1 MEKETAR
8 EKKKK
13 RDGRYCCAGGPNL
26 TSCQNNTHTDGI
38 SMHQFPKDPTIR
50 RKWVKFVQRHRADFD
65 ESRVTNYTSNYTAH
79 FEEDCFARK
88 ISLDLGE
95 ASNMYRFLTRGSVPT
110 RDSVIP
116 QSSEVLTIT
125 ERRKRQ
131 VSVSKFNSVRVFAAA
146 NCDVFRSS
154 NGKRFVK
161 HMGFVNNISFYLIMV
176 TS

>member
-1 MEKETAR
+1 MILPFDVKLWTRFETNMEDSVEKETAR

-13 RDGRYCCAGGPNL
+13 RGGRYCCAGGPNL
-26 TSCQNNTHTDGI
+26 TSCKNNMHTDGI

-50 RKWVKFVQRHRADFD
+50 RKWVKFVQRHRADFN
-65 ESRVTNYTSNYTAH
+65 ESRVTNYTSLCSAH

-116 QSSEVLTIT
+116 QSS
-125 ERRKRQ
+125 
-131 VSVSKFNSVRVFAAA
+131 
-146 NCDVFRSS
+146 
-154 NGKRFVK
+154 
-161 HMGFVNNISFYLIMV
+161 
-176 TS
+176 